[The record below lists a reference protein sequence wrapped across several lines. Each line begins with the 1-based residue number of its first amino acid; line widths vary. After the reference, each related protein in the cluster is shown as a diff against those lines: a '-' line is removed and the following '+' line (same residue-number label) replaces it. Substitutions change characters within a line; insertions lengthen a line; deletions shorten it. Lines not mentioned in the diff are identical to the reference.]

1 MANEVL
7 ILNFEGADGDPSW
20 AEEAQ
25 GLEPST
31 HVNCELDTAQHYA
44 GNSSL
49 LFKGGSAAEVSYL
62 VPGINSGD
70 VDLTFYVALHEKG
83 SSSSLT
89 ITLTDADGGGNST
102 IYLQLYSSSL
112 AVQLWAADG
121 TQVLYHNA
129 AQSWVLD
136 TWYKFRVTIAG
147 TLFSFYFNDS
157 PYASGDTGKPVT
169 GLDSFRIGGTTWVSW
184 LDAVTMVSTPPEG
197 IDIPVGTMELI
208 AQTPSYGPS
217 GFAEIPVALLTLLAR
232 NPSCVWSIPLSRQA
246 SSQVVCRCILTGEN
260 DGLADIDLPIASFQ
274 ARLRDGEP
282 SYLSCVIPNSLA
294 YAGEVASRPS
304 GEIIVLKGLRLRDGS
319 EHLQEIVRVNY
330 ESVQID
336 RGARNDSLTLT
347 GHKTVTSSAVKEW
360 TVAGVSF
367 YGLQADG
374 KRSIRADVDLFLRP
388 GDTCIYG
395 SGGNDYF
402 VAGEITIWVTA
413 RPAAFYMEVTEA

>member
-7 ILNFEGADGDPSW
+7 ILNFEGADGAPSW
-20 AEEAQ
+20 TEEAQ
-25 GLEPST
+25 GLEPAI
-31 HVNCELDTAQHYA
+31 HDNCELDTAQHYA

-62 VPGINSGD
+62 VPGINSSN
-70 VDLTFYVALHEKG
+70 VDLTFYIALHEKE
-83 SSSSLT
+83 SSSLT
-89 ITLTDADGGGNST
+89 LMLTDADGGWNST
-102 IYLQLYSSSL
+102 IYFQLFSSSL
-112 AVQLWAADG
+112 VVQAWAADG
-121 TQVLYHNA
+121 TRILYHSA
-129 AQSWVLD
+129 AQSWDLD
-136 TWYKFRVTIAG
+136 TWYKFRVTITG
-147 TLFSFYFNDS
+147 TAVAFSLNDALF
-157 PYASGDTGKPVT
+157 ASDDTGKPLT
-169 GLDSFRIGGTTWVSW
+169 GLDSFAIGWTTWVSW
-184 LDAVTMVSTPPEG
+184 LDAVTMGSVPAGG
-197 IDIPVGTMELI
+197 IDIPVAAMELV
-208 AQTPSYGPS
+208 AQAPSYGGS
-217 GFAEIPVALLTLLAR
+217 GYAEIPVALLRLLAR

-246 SSQVVCRCILTGEN
+246 SSQVVCRCILTGAD

-282 SYLSCVIPNSLA
+282 SYLSCVVPNSLA
-294 YAGEVASRPS
+294 YAGEVASRPN
-304 GEIIVLKGLRLRDGS
+304 GEIIVLKGLRLWDGT
-319 EHLQEIVRVNY
+319 EHLQEIARVNY

-336 RGARNDSLTLT
+336 RGARNDSLTLS

-367 YGLQADG
+367 YGLQTDG

-402 VAGEITIWVTA
+402 VAGQITIWVTA